1 MNVGGQERSRL
12 VTYNHTF
19 PSVWQHWL
27 IKKIW
32 LLFLHTPQ
40 VLRNE
45 TGKGAALKEYN
56 DKKEMEGACERKY
69 LEKKKRAASL
79 LDYIMNTEGKLG
91 GNPLYD
97 QAVLDKWT

>member
-1 MNVGGQERSRL
+1 
-12 VTYNHTF
+12 
-19 PSVWQHWL
+19 
-27 IKKIW
+27 
-32 LLFLHTPQ
+32 
-40 VLRNE
+40 
-45 TGKGAALKEYN
+45 
-56 DKKEMEGACERKY
+56 MEGACERKY